1 MKYFKTFMVAC
12 ILIST
17 ITSCTVNRKITFHG
31 TPGMEIYNQS
41 TKLGT
46 IDNNGTAKIK
56 LPRDGYIPYLL
67 IYDNKNKRFYPY
79 GVDYYYRSRIIDN
92 IVNYCVFIPGPN
104 TIVFFPWLCNLKY
117 FSSDQVLNGYRYLR
131 RQDINKNFPNAPY
144 ANTGERRKVN
154 VSTKTS
160 SLLLSKSASSS
171 SPGSKLLRTDYSK
184 QLQGEYTGN
193 GKLLQGNS
201 TIERYSNMTINI
213 TPVDKNSVSVKV
225 LMDGSE
231 EVLAPCNYKIGNQGD
246 NYFVLTSED
255 DELAIIEIKNS
266 KALYNNPNVNIDGE
280 IYNLQITAEKE

>member
-56 LPRDGYIPYLL
+56 LPRDGYISYLL

-79 GVDYYYRSRIIDN
+79 GVDYYYRLTTVDIIAPG
-92 IVNYCVFIPGPN
+92 IFIPGPN
-104 TIVFFPWLCNLKY
+104 LIAIPIFLFNLKY
-117 FSSDQVLNGYRYLR
+117 IGSDQSQEGYRYTKE
-131 RQDINKNFPNAPY
+131 QKISSTFPNAPY
-144 ANTGERRKVN
+144 ANTGERRKVKG
-154 VSTKTS
+154 SKKAS
-160 SLLLSKSASSS
+160 SSLLSKSSSSS
-171 SPGSKLLRTDYSK
+171 SPSSKLLRTDYGK

-255 DELAIIEIKNS
+255 DESAIIEIKNS

>member
-79 GVDYYYRSRIIDN
+79 GVDYYYRSTTVSTIISAG
-92 IVNYCVFIPGPN
+92 IFIPGPN
-104 TIVFFPWLCNLKY
+104 LIALPILLFNYKY
-117 FSSDQVLNGYRYLR
+117 IGSDQGLNGYRYTKE
-131 RQDINKNFPNAPY
+131 QKISSTFPNAPY
-144 ANTGERRKVN
+144 ANTGERRKVKG
-154 VSTKTS
+154 STKTS

-184 QLQGEYTGN
+184 QLQGKYTGD
-193 GKLLQGNS
+193 GKLLQGSS
-201 TIERYSNMTINI
+201 TIETYTNMVLELTAAE
-213 TPVDKNSVSVKV
+213 KNCVSVKV

-231 EVLAPCNYKIGNQGD
+231 EVLPPCKYKISNKGD
-246 NYFVLTSED
+246 NYFVLTSEE
-255 DELAIIEIKNS
+255 DESVIIEINNG
-266 KALYNNPNVNIDGE
+266 KAVYCNPNVNIDGE
-280 IYNLQITAEKE
+280 IYELQITAE